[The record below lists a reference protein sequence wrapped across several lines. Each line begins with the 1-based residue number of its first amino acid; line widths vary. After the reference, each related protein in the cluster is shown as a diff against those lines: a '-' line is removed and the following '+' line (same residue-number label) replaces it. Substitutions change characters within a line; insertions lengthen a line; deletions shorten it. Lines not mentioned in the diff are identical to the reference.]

1 MQVIGNMYEKI
12 LQKSNSKINIIVA
25 TSGDTGAAAISAI
38 KDRKNL
44 KIFVLHPDKKISE
57 TQRKFMTTVSS
68 KNVFNIAI
76 KGNFDDCQKMVKLMF
91 SDKDFSNKIN
101 MSGVN
106 SINWSR
112 IVIQIVYYFFSY
124 FKIAKNSEQINF
136 SVPTGNFGDIYAG
149 YIAKKMGL
157 PINKLIIATNEND
170 ILKRVIDSGIYEP
183 KIVKHTVSPS
193 MDIQVASNFERLIFD
208 VCLYNSNK
216 ISKLMKDLNEKGK
229 FILEKEELNKMRK
242 DFCAESLSDKEIQ
255 FTIDEIYKNHKE
267 LIDPHTAIGVG
278 VMKKISLK
286 ENTVVL
292 ATAHPSKF
300 YDVVLNA
307 TNTEPK
313 LPNDLKYILNSEEKF
328 EKLSSNLN
336 DVKKYILE
344 RI

>member
-1 MQVIGNMYEKI
+1 
-12 LQKSNSKINIIVA
+12 
-25 TSGDTGAAAISAI
+25 
-38 KDRKNL
+38 
-44 KIFVLHPDKKISE
+44 
-57 TQRKFMTTVSS
+57 
-68 KNVFNIAI
+68 
-76 KGNFDDCQKMVKLMF
+76 
-91 SDKDFSNKIN
+91 
-101 MSGVN
+101 
-106 SINWSR
+106 
-112 IVIQIVYYFFSY
+112 
-124 FKIAKNSEQINF
+124 
-136 SVPTGNFGDIYAG
+136 
-149 YIAKKMGL
+149 
-157 PINKLIIATNEND
+157 
-170 ILKRVIDSGIYEP
+170 
-183 KIVKHTVSPS
+183 
-193 MDIQVASNFERLIFD
+193 
-208 VCLYNSNK
+208 
-216 ISKLMKDLNEKGK
+216 MKDLNEKGK

-336 DVKKYILE
+336 DVKKYMLE